1 VHAGKRGL
9 PPRLGEANTCWV
21 IDLEM
26 EGELEMSIAQTV
38 ENRFI
43 GGPRHQPGSGIVKL
57 CQRTQ
62 LSRWSTQLA
71 QVSRRE
77 G

>member
-1 VHAGKRGL
+1 
-9 PPRLGEANTCWV
+9 
-21 IDLEM
+21 M
-26 EGELEMSIAQTV
+26 ESELEMSIARKV

-43 GGPRHQPGSGIVKL
+43 GGQRHQPRSGIVKPCGHQAHVGTCAA

-62 LSRWSTQLA
+62 LSRWGTQLA

-77 G
+77 GQP